1 MFIVPLAFSAFRK
14 SRKHDGASPD
24 ARKRG
29 GFGDERNGTVPRT
42 KVCALEVWQ
51 ELFKGDPKSY
61 SQTQAREIIGLLR
74 MIPGWRL
81 STSVNCGAIY
91 GRQRGFVKEV

>member
-1 MFIVPLAFSAFRK
+1 MMRALPEGWDDWDLEKRLMFWS
-14 SRKHDGASPD
+14 
-24 ARKRG
+24 G
-29 GFGDERNGTVPRT
+29 GFGEERNGTVPRT